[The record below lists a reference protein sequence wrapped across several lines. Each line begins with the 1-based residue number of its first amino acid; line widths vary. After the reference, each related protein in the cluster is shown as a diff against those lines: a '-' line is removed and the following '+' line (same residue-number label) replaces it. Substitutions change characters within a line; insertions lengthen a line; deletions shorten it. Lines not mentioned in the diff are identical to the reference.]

1 VSAPQQLL
9 ILGATGSVGMSTL
22 AVVAEHPDR
31 YRVYALTAYNRVELA
46 EQLCRQFQPQY
57 FVMVDP
63 VAAERLRSAISDLQ
77 TEVLSGTAALVEV
90 AREPEVTMVMAAI
103 VGAAGLA
110 PTLAAV
116 EAGKV
121 VLLANKESLVMAG
134 QLFMDAVVRHG
145 GQLLPIDSEQNAMF
159 QSLPNFRI
167 GQPLTD
173 LGVVR
178 LWLTA
183 SGGPFLDR
191 PVDTLAQVTPAEACA
206 HPNWDMGKKISVDS
220 ATMMNKGLE
229 VIETAWFFGVGG
241 DQIEVVIHPQS
252 IVHSL
257 VEYCDG
263 SILSQLGS
271 ADMRIPIAHALAWPE
286 RIHSGAARLDLREL
300 ADLQFQ
306 TIDNDKFP
314 CLGLAYSALAEGGL
328 AATYMNAANEIAVQ
342 AFLEEKLGFLQIP
355 ALVSE
360 VLSQLPSNEAT
371 DLDSVVAADEQSR
384 RLARRLVDRQ

>member
-1 VSAPQQLL
+1 MSQPQQLL

-31 YRVYALTAYNRVELA
+31 FQVFALTAYRRVEQA
-46 EQLCRQFQPQY
+46 EELCRKFLPRY
-57 FVMVDP
+57 FVMVDA
-63 VAAERLRSAISDLQ
+63 VAATDLATAISDLP
-77 TEVLSGTAALVEV
+77 TEVLSGQEALITV
-90 AREPEVTMVMAAI
+90 AKEPEVSMVMAAI

-134 QLFMDAVVRHG
+134 QLFMDAVIRRG

-159 QSLPNFRI
+159 QSLPGFRI
-167 GQPLTD
+167 GQPLSS

-183 SGGPFLDR
+183 SGGPFLNY
-191 PVDTLAQVTPAEACA
+191 PAGSLGQVTPAQACA
-206 HPNWDMGKKISVDS
+206 HPNWDMGRKISVDS

-229 VIETAWFFGVGG
+229 VIETAWFFGVSGE
-241 DQIEVVIHPQS
+241 QIEVMIHPQS
-252 IVHSL
+252 IVHSM

-271 ADMRIPIAHALAWPE
+271 ADMRIPIAHALAWPQ
-286 RIHSGAARLDLREL
+286 RISSGAARLDLRQL
-300 ADLQFQ
+300 NDLQFQ
-306 TIDNDKFP
+306 PVDNDKFP
-314 CLGLAYSALAEGGL
+314 CLGLAYTALAEGGL
-328 AATYMNAANEIAVQ
+328 AATHLNAGNEVAVQ
-342 AFLEEKLGFLQIP
+342 AFLDGKIGFLQIS

-360 VLSQLPSNEAT
+360 ILMRLPNSPALDLESVLAADAQARQLTHVLISQL
-371 DLDSVVAADEQSR
+371 
-384 RLARRLVDRQ
+384 

>member
-1 VSAPQQLL
+1 MSQPQQLL

-31 YRVYALTAYNRVELA
+31 FQVFALTAYRRVEQA
-46 EQLCRQFQPQY
+46 EELCRKFLPRY
-57 FVMVDP
+57 FVMVDA
-63 VAAERLRSAISDLQ
+63 VAATELATAISDLP
-77 TEVLSGTAALVEV
+77 TEVLSGQEALITV
-90 AREPEVTMVMAAI
+90 AKEPEVSMVMAAI

-134 QLFMDAVVRHG
+134 QLFMDAVIRRG

-159 QSLPNFRI
+159 QSLPGFRI
-167 GQPLTD
+167 GQPLSS

-183 SGGPFLDR
+183 SGGPFLNYPADS
-191 PVDTLAQVTPAEACA
+191 LGQVTPAQACA
-206 HPNWDMGKKISVDS
+206 HPNWDMGRKISVDS

-229 VIETAWFFGVGG
+229 VIETAWFFGVSGE
-241 DQIEVVIHPQS
+241 QIEVMIHPQS
-252 IVHSL
+252 IVHSM

-271 ADMRIPIAHALAWPE
+271 ADMRIPIAHALGWPQ
-286 RIHSGAARLDLREL
+286 RISSGAARLDLRQL
-300 ADLQFQ
+300 NDLQFQ
-306 TIDNDKFP
+306 PVDNDKFP
-314 CLGLAYSALAEGGL
+314 CLGLAYTALAEGGL
-328 AATYMNAANEIAVQ
+328 AATHLNAGNEVAVQ
-342 AFLEEKLGFLQIP
+342 AFLDGKIGFLQIS

-360 VLSQLPSNEAT
+360 ILMQLPNSPALDLESVLAADAQARQLTHGLISQL
-371 DLDSVVAADEQSR
+371 
-384 RLARRLVDRQ
+384 